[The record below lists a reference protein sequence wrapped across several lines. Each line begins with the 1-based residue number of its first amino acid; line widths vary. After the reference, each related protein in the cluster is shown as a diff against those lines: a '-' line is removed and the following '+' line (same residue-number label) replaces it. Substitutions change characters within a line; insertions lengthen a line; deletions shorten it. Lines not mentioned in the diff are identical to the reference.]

1 MRNPFIAMALAAAAL
16 SSGVIGAARHGVH
29 RVARFTRRKPGRHRW
44 RISTNVPHQGAQ
56 ERLRRVLGG
65 WAASGTTKN
74 KALGPVGPR
83 RHEAAAV
90 LLQKCREKGM
100 TA

>member
-1 MRNPFIAMALAAAAL
+1 MRNPFMAMALMAAAL
-16 SSGVIGAARHGVH
+16 GQGLTRGVH
-29 RVARFTRRKPGRHRW
+29 RTSRFTRRKPGRHKW
-44 RISTNVPHQGAQ
+44 RTSNTTPHQGAQ
-56 ERLRRVLGG
+56 ERLRRVIGG

-74 KALGPVGPR
+74 KALGPHGAR

-90 LLQKCREKGM
+90 MLQKAREKGM

>member
-1 MRNPFIAMALAAAAL
+1 MKNPFIAMALMAAAL
-16 SSGVIGAARHGVH
+16 GQGLVRGVH
-29 RVARFTRRKPGRHRW
+29 RTARFTRRKPGRRRW
-44 RISTNVPHQGAQ
+44 HTSSHLPHQGAQ

-74 KALGPVGPR
+74 LALGPVGPR

-90 LLQKCREKGM
+90 MLQKCREKGM

>member
-1 MRNPFIAMALAAAAL
+1 MRRNPFLAMALAAAA
-16 SSGVIGAARHGVH
+16 IGQGLIRGVH
-29 RVARFTRRKPGRHRW
+29 RTSRFTRRKPGRHRW
-44 RISTNVPHQGAQ
+44 RVSSNVPHQGAQ

-65 WAASGTTKN
+65 WARSGTTKN
-74 KALGPVGPR
+74 KALGPHGPR

-90 LLQKCREKGM
+90 MLQKCREKGM

>member
-1 MRNPFIAMALAAAAL
+1 MRNPFIEMALTAAAL
-16 SSGVIGAARHGVH
+16 GQGLIRGVH
-29 RVARFTRRKPGRHRW
+29 RTARFTRRKPSRFKWRTSRH
-44 RISTNVPHQGAQ
+44 TPHQGAQ

-65 WAASGTTKN
+65 WARSGTTKN
-74 KALGPVGPR
+74 QALGHDGRR

-100 TA
+100 SA